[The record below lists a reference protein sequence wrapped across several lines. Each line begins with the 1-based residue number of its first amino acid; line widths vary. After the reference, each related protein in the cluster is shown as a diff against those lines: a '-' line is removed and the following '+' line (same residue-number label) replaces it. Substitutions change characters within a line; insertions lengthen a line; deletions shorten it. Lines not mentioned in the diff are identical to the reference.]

1 MNIRKLLE
9 LQADTLCWPTLH
21 KHCLY
26 RNRICTLSRM
36 WLRVFTLH
44 SHSVTLSASNKAI
57 WLSGRVGN
65 LQHQVQGKHQLLWKS
80 SKVILYAL
88 LVHTLCAFVNM
99 LVLWVYRER
108 ERHTKSQTLC
118 MGFVRR
124 SVALYVQA
132 FSSLY
137 QTKQLVQ
144 DKTKYGA
151 NVATSQLLISMC
163 QWNI

>member
-1 MNIRKLLE
+1 
-9 LQADTLCWPTLH
+9 
-21 KHCLY
+21 
-26 RNRICTLSRM
+26 
-36 WLRVFTLH
+36 
-44 SHSVTLSASNKAI
+44 
-57 WLSGRVGN
+57 
-65 LQHQVQGKHQLLWKS
+65 
-80 SKVILYAL
+80 
-88 LVHTLCAFVNM
+88 
-99 LVLWVYRER
+99 
-108 ERHTKSQTLC
+108 

-137 QTKQLVQ
+137 QTKQPVQ